1 VLQREAQLEHIIHN
15 PDQYI
20 DFSIPW
26 TLRLQYALRYTKVG
40 FNEASIT
47 QSLTFSGDLSLSEK
61 WKLTFNSGFD
71 FESKEFTQTRLGI
84 NRDLHCWVFSF
95 DWIPFG
101 RFQSYNVNINV
112 KASILQDLKLSR
124 RRSFVDSGATFN

>member
-1 VLQREAQLEHIIHN
+1 LQREAELEHIIRN
-15 PDQYI
+15 PDLYV
-20 DFSIPW
+20 DFNIPW
-26 TLRLQYALRYTKVG
+26 TLRLQYALRYTKRG
-40 FNEASIT
+40 FEDASIT

-71 FESKEFTQTRLGI
+71 FENKMFTQTRLGI
-84 NRDLHCWVFSF
+84 NRDLHCWVLSV
-95 DWIPFG
+95 DWVPFG

-124 RRSFVDSGATFN
+124 RRSFVDGGASFN